1 MTDPP
6 VSAGEEQLE
15 PVAPPSRRPARSRLL
30 SVGVVLVVMWA
41 AIAAAFQSGG
51 QGMAERAQE
60 ERTGE
65 LVGPTPTDTVLPEL
79 DLAPDTGTTID
90 KPPRPQQ
97 TAPSSSEPRRQGGVG
112 PDRAPPSPPSPPSPP
127 DGPTLRRPIPA
138 PQSEPSEEPE
148 PGLAPWSV
156 TTRTTDAGYVAT
168 DVGCT
173 ADSSAAAL
181 DDFFAD
187 RIGPVIG
194 HDYQH
199 VYPLGDGRSLW
210 IFQDTFVDHPGVA
223 GSFDRSRF
231 SHNTA
236 MLQDGD
242 CFTLL
247 HRGTAGEPASFE
259 QGTGET
265 TLSRWF
271 WPMGGETSD
280 GVLSVFWVEM
290 INTDD
295 PLGPFDGLSWHPNS
309 TWLATYDADSLARLD
324 FRPAPNAG
332 VQPVY
337 GYAVSSDEEYTY
349 LFGNSFDQNLY
360 RQGGYANGP
369 HSATA
374 TWLARVPLGQLDE
387 APEYRTAEGWSA
399 DASDARP
406 ILQRFWAENPMQP
419 RYLGGQWVAATKVDG
434 YWGDELM
441 IDVANEPWGPWTTV
455 SRTAAAPRGNDPLM
469 LTYHAYLMPWLDD
482 SGSLVVSLSQNAR
495 LMLRH
500 AWPFP
505 FRYRLRFEPAAFVT
519 PPPDPPR
526 DPPPDRPTTTS
537 ADPPPTRETAPP
549 TTVPSTTVPP
559 TTVPPTTAR
568 SPARRPSS
576 PPVTRPRPPTTI
588 TAPPI
593 TTTKPPATTTKPP
606 VTTTSSQPPETAAPA
621 AADDRRSTP
630 FGRSL
635 DVPVADNDV
644 AAEGAQIDPSSVA
657 LAGGAREVDV
667 DGGRFSVLAGGAVRF
682 APTPGFQGTASIR
695 YTVADDGE
703 RRGTARL
710 TVDVADPP
718 QAIADRWSGTQGI
731 EVGRNPLVNDRGSIG
746 RSTDLLRDTVA
757 FTEDGQPAGARR
769 GDDGATLDVPGEGGY
784 TIDDEGWVTFRPH
797 PSFAGATRSI
807 RYTVADT
814 DLVRTTS
821 TITVDVSRAVPQAR
835 DDFERTAFDTALDV
849 TVLANDL
856 PAGGAFTVRFPADG
870 QPAGGSVS
878 DDGRSLDVPGQGQS
892 TIGESG
898 VVTFDPVFG
907 FTGPSAAMRYEV
919 TDPDGQRDTAL
930 LAVAV
935 DEPAFGTDDEVST
948 SAPGL
953 IEVDVID
960 NDEPAEDA
968 ELERGTSLLRS
979 EGLPEGTVLSDDGTS
994 LDVPGEGAYTV
1005 DDEGVVTYTRAEGFE
1020 AMTTPVW
1027 YTVLDSNG
1035 TQGAARLTITVEP

>member
-1 MTDPP
+1 MTNPP

-41 AIAAAFQSGG
+41 AIAAVFQSGS
-51 QGMAERAQE
+51 QAMDERAQE
-60 ERTGE
+60 ERAGE

-90 KPPRPQQ
+90 APSRPRQ
-97 TAPSSSEPRRQGGVG
+97 TVPSSSEPRGQGVG
-112 PDRAPPSPPSPPSPP
+112 PDRTPPSPPSPP
-127 DGPTLRRPIPA
+127 DGPTLRRPIPV
-138 PQSEPSEEPE
+138 PQPEPSEEPE
-148 PGLAPWSV
+148 PDLAPWSV

-168 DVGCT
+168 DVGCA
-173 ADSSAAAL
+173 ADLSAAAL

-290 INTDD
+290 INTDE
-295 PLGPFDGLSWHPNS
+295 PLGPYDGLGWHPNS

-337 GYAVSSDEEYTY
+337 GYAVSGDEEYTY

-374 TWLARVPLGQLDE
+374 MWLARVPLGQLDE
-387 APEYRTAEGWSA
+387 APEYRTAEGWSS
-399 DASDARP
+399 DVSDARP
-406 ILQRFWAENPMQP
+406 ILRRFWAENPMQP

-482 SGSLVVSLSQNAR
+482 TGSLVVSLSQNAK
-495 LMLRH
+495 LMLRD

-519 PPPDPPR
+519 PPPDPP
-526 DPPPDRPTTTS
+526 TTS
-537 ADPPPTRETAPP
+537 TDPPPTRETAPP
-549 TTVPSTTVPP
+549 PTVPP
-559 TTVPPTTAR
+559 TTVPPTTR
-568 SPARRPSS
+568 PPATRPA
-576 PPVTRPRPPTTI
+576 PPVTRPRPPTT
-588 TAPPI
+588 TAPP
-593 TTTKPPATTTKPP
+593 TTTTQPPATTT
-606 VTTTSSQPPETAAPA
+606 TSQPPPLRAPV
-621 AADDRRSTP
+621 AADDLASTP
-630 FGRSL
+630 FGRPI
-635 DVPVADNDV
+635 DVPVAANDV
-644 AAEGAQIDPSSVA
+644 AAEGAQLVPSSVV
-657 LAGGAREVDV
+657 LGGGARDVDV
-667 DGGRFSVLAGGAVRF
+667 AGGRFSVVAGGAVRF
-682 APTPGFQGTASIR
+682 APTPSFEGMASIR
-695 YTVADDGE
+695 YTVADNG
-703 RRGTARL
+703 RRTDTARL
-710 TVDVADPP
+710 TVAVADPP
-718 QAIADRWSGTQGI
+718 QAIADEWNGTQGA
-731 EVGRNPLVNDRGSIG
+731 EVRQDPLGNDRGSNA
-746 RSTDLLRDTVA
+746 RSTGLRRDTVA
-757 FTEDGQPAGARR
+757 FTADSQPAGARR
-769 GDDGATLDVPGEGGY
+769 SSDGTTLDVPGEGVY
-784 TIDDEGWVTFRPH
+784 TIDDGWVTFTSQPAFVGTTRP
-797 PSFAGATRSI
+797 I

-814 DLVRTTS
+814 DLVLATS
-821 TITVDVSRAVPQAR
+821 TIRIDVSRAPPQAR
-835 DDFERTAFDTALDV
+835 DDLEPTAFDTDV
-849 TVLANDL
+849 DVPVLANDV
-856 PAGGAFTVRFPADG
+856 PAGGAFTVRFPTDG
-870 QPAGGSVS
+870 QPDGAEVS
-878 DDGRSLDVPGQGQS
+878 DDGRSLDVPGQGQA

-898 VVTFDPVFG
+898 AVTFDPVFG

-919 TDPDGQRDTAL
+919 IDPDGQRDTAL

-935 DEPAFGTDDEVST
+935 AEPAFGTDDEVST

-953 IEVDVID
+953 IEVDVVD
-960 NDEPAEDA
+960 NDEPVEDA
-968 ELERGTSLLRS
+968 ELQPDTSLLRS
-979 EGLPEGTVLSDDGTS
+979 EGLPEGTVLSDDGAS
-994 LDVPGEGAYTV
+994 LDVPGEGTYAV
-1005 DDEGVVTYTRAEGFE
+1005 DDEGVVTYTPADGFA

-1035 TQGAARLTITVEP
+1035 TQGAARLTIIVEP

>member
-1 MTDPP
+1 
-6 VSAGEEQLE
+6 
-15 PVAPPSRRPARSRLL
+15 
-30 SVGVVLVVMWA
+30 MWA
-41 AIAAAFQSGG
+41 AIAAVFQSGS
-51 QGMAERAQE
+51 QAMDERTQE
-60 ERTGE
+60 ERRGE
-65 LVGPTPTDTVLPEL
+65 LVGPTPTDAALPEL
-79 DLAPDTGTTID
+79 HLAPDTGTTID
-90 KPPRPQQ
+90 APPRPRQ
-97 TAPSSSEPRRQGGVG
+97 TAPSSSEPRGQGVG
-112 PDRAPPSPPSPPSPP
+112 PDRTPPSPPSPP

-138 PQSEPSEEPE
+138 PQPEPSEEPE
-148 PGLAPWSV
+148 PDLAPWSV

-168 DVGCT
+168 DVGCA

-236 MLQDGD
+236 LLQDGD

-290 INTDD
+290 INTDE
-295 PLGPFDGLSWHPNS
+295 PLGPYDGLGWHPNS

-374 TWLARVPLGQLDE
+374 MWLARVPLGQLDE
-387 APEYRTAEGWSA
+387 APEYRTVEGWSS
-399 DASDARP
+399 DVSDARP

-482 SGSLVVSLSQNAR
+482 TGSLVVSLSQNAR
-495 LMLRH
+495 LMLRD

-519 PPPDPPR
+519 PPPDPPTTST
-526 DPPPDRPTTTS
+526 DPPT
-537 ADPPPTRETAPP
+537 TRETAPP
-549 TTVPSTTVPP
+549 TTVPP
-559 TTVPPTTAR
+559 TTRPPAT
-568 SPARRPSS
+568 RPSS
-576 PPVTRPRPPTTI
+576 PPVTRPKPPTTT
-588 TAPPI
+588 TAAP
-593 TTTKPPATTTKPP
+593 TTTTTTAAPTTTTTTAAPTTSKPPAVP
-606 VTTTSSQPPETAAPA
+606 VAV
-621 AADDRRSTP
+621 DDRDSTP
-630 FGRSL
+630 FGRAI
-635 DVPVADNDV
+635 DVPVAANDV

-657 LAGGAREVDV
+657 LARGAREVDV
-667 DGGRFSVLAGGAVRF
+667 TGGRFSVVADGAVRF
-682 APTPGFQGTASIR
+682 APAPGFVGAASIR
-695 YTVADDGE
+695 YTIADDGG
-703 RRGTARL
+703 RWDTARL
-710 TVDVADPP
+710 IVDVADPP
-718 QAIADRWSGTQGI
+718 QAIADRWSGPQG
-731 EVGRNPLVNDRGSIG
+731 VPLRQDPLSNDRGSID
-746 RSTDLLRDTVA
+746 RSTELLRNPVA
-757 FTEDGQPAGARR
+757 FTEDGQPTGARR
-769 GDDGATLDVPGEGGY
+769 SGDGITLEVPGEGVY
-784 TIDDEGWVTFRPH
+784 TIDDDGWVTFTPQ
-797 PSFAGATRSI
+797 PSFASTTQPI
-807 RYTVADT
+807 RYIVADT
-814 DLVRTTS
+814 DLVLATS
-821 TITVDVSRAVPQAR
+821 TITVDVLPAPSPDAR
-835 DDFERTAFDTALDV
+835 DNRVPTPFDTNVDV
-849 TVLANDL
+849 PVLANDL
-856 PAGGAFTVRFPADG
+856 PAGDVLTVRFPADG
-870 QPAGGSVS
+870 QPDGAEVS
-878 DDGRSLDVPGQGQS
+878 DDGHSLDVPEQGQA
-892 TIGESG
+892 TIGDGG

-919 TDPDGQRDTAL
+919 TDPDGRRDTAAL
-930 LAVAV
+930 TVTVA
-935 DEPAFGTDDEVST
+935 EPAFGTDDLVST
-948 SAPGL
+948 SAARL
-953 IEVDVID
+953 IEVNVLD
-960 NDEPAEDA
+960 NDEPPDDA
-968 ELERGTSLLRS
+968 ELDPETSLLRS
-979 EGLPEGTVLSDDGTS
+979 DGLPEETVLSDDGAS
-994 LDVPGEGAYTV
+994 LDVPGEGTYTV
-1005 DDEGVVTYTRAEGFE
+1005 DDEGVVTYTPAEGFE
-1020 AMTTPVW
+1020 ATTTPVW

-1035 TQGAARLTITVEP
+1035 TRGAARFTITVEP